1 MLVIARWSGHFTC
14 FSSSIAEPGAL
25 SVIVAVIKVESR
37 SPKIVAPALLAAP
50 HPNFA
55 LPFLLTLTLADLGA
69 LRIGARRA
77 GLHALR
83 AGNAALLTACQAL

>member
-1 MLVIARWSGHFTC
+1 
-14 FSSSIAEPGAL
+14 
-25 SVIVAVIKVESR
+25 
-37 SPKIVAPALLAAP
+37 VAPALLAAP